1 LQQTLFLT
9 GRATAKAW
17 RMVALSYYRTN
28 LFYLVDATSSA
39 LRIGS
44 LKDVAGNLIIYRG
57 RYLMEDVA
65 GNA

>member
-17 RMVALSYYRTN
+17 RMVALSYYHTN
-28 LFYLVDATSSA
+28 LFYLIDATSSA
-39 LRIGS
+39 LLNVFLR
-44 LKDVAGNLIIYRG
+44 DVAGNLLFIEW